1 MELFKGKPDM
11 QNLMKNKKTLMLL
24 GAVGVVLLFN
34 PFAWF
39 KGPES
44 LQSSPPS
51 TASTTTQSVTSID
64 GMDQYEAMVD
74 KEMTSILD
82 SIVGVSDAKV
92 MVTLESGPQTV
103 YATDDQNNKQTT
115 TEDDNHGGT
124 RTVTQEDTTGKI
136 VIVNKDGANQ
146 ALVEKVIRPKVRGV
160 VVVAKGAESIKVQ
173 ALIMDA
179 VQRALDVP
187 YHRISI
193 QPEKQQ

>member
-11 QNLMKNKKTLMLL
+11 QNLFKNKKTLMLL

-51 TASTTTQSVTSID
+51 AASATSTADTSID
-64 GMDQYEAMVD
+64 GLDQYEAMVD
-74 KEMTSILD
+74 KEMTNILNA
-82 SIVGVSDAKV
+82 INGVSDAKV
-92 MVTLESGPQTV
+92 MVTLDSGPETV
-103 YATDDQNNKQTT
+103 YATDDQDNKQTT
-115 TEDDNHGGT
+115 TEGDNNGGT
-124 RTVTQEDTTGKI
+124 RTTTQEDKQGKI
-136 VIVNKDGANQ
+136 VIVNKDGNNQ

-160 VVVAKGAESIKVQ
+160 VVVAKGAESIKIQ

-193 QPEKQQ
+193 QPEKQE